1 MPETNDNSLSDVIEK
16 LNSKIDTLGKEVK
29 ESSSK
34 KGLIGDLNTGLE
46 SLAENIVNSVKAP
59 FEGISKGLGSLKDS
73 VSAPFKS
80 MKKFISAPLK
90 GLEIGK
96 RLFGK
101 KKSADGDMIKPLQA
115 IKLGIDKL
123 VQSSVGSIPFIAST
137 SNLIERN
144 TADLA
149 VSTDQNT
156 TILDSTGNEI
166 KLEAEKS
173 KEIVSTVTQTEKT
186 TTALVDAVKN
196 SSVVFV
202 NAISESHKGS
212 SETLNTTD
220 KTVSTSN
227 VTSSVSAIDSKET
240 EKFSLTDLVKDFAS
254 TVSSFVGGN
263 TDKPIDKTL
272 VATSKETSSTGST
285 TSNTKSD
292 VNSNTLLSV
301 IADKSSAIFSAV
313 SDKSSSL
320 FDKISSNSASTI
332 SSASDTS
339 STLAAKSSS
348 ILQAIADKSASIFNT
363 VADKSSSLLST
374 ISDKITTTVVGGKG
388 KDSQKLGT
396 KEKVITA
403 GVQSSGIS
411 SIEKPDSMPSMANTP
426 LSVIADKSSSLLST
440 ISDKSSSLLS
450 TVSDKSSSLLS
461 TVSDKSSSIFNTVA
475 DKSSLL
481 SDKSSSLLSTISDKS
496 SSIFNTVAD
505 KSSLLSDKSSS
516 LLSTVSDKSSSLL
529 STVSDKSLSIFNTVA
544 DKSSLLSDKSS
555 SLLSTVSDKS
565 SSLLSTVSDK
575 SSLLSDKSSSLLST
589 ISDKSSSVL
598 STVSNKSSSLLSTVS
613 DKSSSLLS
621 TVSDKSSSDT
631 SSTLAAKSSSILQ
644 AIADKSASIFNTV
657 ADKSSS
663 LLSTISDK
671 ITTTVVGGKGKGN
684 QKISTEKK
692 VIATGVQSSGISNI
706 EKTDSMSN
714 AIVSSITTSSNAL
727 SESISKLHDG
737 NSSSLHSI
745 DKSLVENNSN
755 VTTDRLQEREVQK
768 DRIARSEK
776 LVTAIGNIEIDASEK
791 IEKKGFLSGLFSDIK
806 FVLTA
811 SIVGFGKS
819 IALKVGSMF
828 VKTAGLL
835 KGKLAGTKI
844 GTGMKSMKE
853 KVGATKIGTSFKER
867 RAARNQG
874 ITSTKNVK
882 SLNVDKVRESPTRKR
897 RGKAGRGV
905 ASKAGGGIA
914 SIGKGAGKGIT
925 GFLKGIGRGLK
936 AISNPK
942 YLIGAGVLIALGGA
956 LFITGKALKLFTGID
971 WKGVLLGVGVL
982 TALGVGAALL
992 GSIGPMILIGAAAI
1006 AALGA
1011 ALIPAG
1017 IAFNSFS
1024 GVDWKG
1030 VGIGI
1035 SVLTALGA
1043 AAFGLSLISPAIFV
1057 GALAI
1062 AALGAALIP
1071 AAAAFNLFSN
1081 GLAAFESFLP
1091 VLGEFVDGALGGLID
1106 LSAAGP
1112 GLLSAAVGIGA
1123 VSAALIAFGASSA
1136 LGGLLSFFGGDPIEK
1151 FLKLADRATD
1161 LGVAGQAL
1169 KTITD
1174 SINQFD
1180 SEPIDLMS
1188 ISIHKL
1194 ADALGMLQ
1202 DGMMKKDPLKPLK
1215 RLAQIDIEEVANN
1228 FKKIGD
1234 GASKL
1239 IKLAGGSTSDV
1250 EDNIT
1255 NIAASSGVMGGTTLN
1270 SAKGGGNVSGLE
1282 KNINS
1287 SSLVKSG
1294 VLEAEASQSGA
1305 FMQNKYN
1312 ETTAIKGINEEARG
1326 SGGGDAN
1333 VVVQG
1338 STTSQVTNTT
1348 INNDAHVDRTM
1359 MLIPSF

>member
-363 VADKSSSLLST
+363 VSDKSSSLLST

-403 GVQSSGIS
+403 
-411 SIEKPDSMPSMANTP
+411 
-426 LSVIADKSSSLLST
+426 
-440 ISDKSSSLLS
+440 
-450 TVSDKSSSLLS
+450 
-461 TVSDKSSSIFNTVA
+461 
-475 DKSSLL
+475 
-481 SDKSSSLLSTISDKS
+481 
-496 SSIFNTVAD
+496 
-505 KSSLLSDKSSS
+505 
-516 LLSTVSDKSSSLL
+516 
-529 STVSDKSLSIFNTVA
+529 
-544 DKSSLLSDKSS
+544 
-555 SLLSTVSDKS
+555 
-565 SSLLSTVSDK
+565 
-575 SSLLSDKSSSLLST
+575 
-589 ISDKSSSVL
+589 
-598 STVSNKSSSLLSTVS
+598 
-613 DKSSSLLS
+613 
-621 TVSDKSSSDT
+621 
-631 SSTLAAKSSSILQ
+631 
-644 AIADKSASIFNTV
+644 
-657 ADKSSS
+657 
-663 LLSTISDK
+663 
-671 ITTTVVGGKGKGN
+671 
-684 QKISTEKK
+684 
-692 VIATGVQSSGISNI
+692 GVQSSGISNI

-1255 NIAASSGVMGGTTLN
+1255 NIAASSGVMGGATLN
-1270 SAKGGGNVSGLE
+1270 SAKDGGNVSGLE